1 MLAQV
6 EIVRRYEVT
15 AGVLTYSVPFPVYE
29 ARDVLI
35 RCSTDGGVSDTEL
48 TPGVDY
54 TVNLGSS
61 RDAAT
66 VTLTA
71 GRVPVGA
78 ILAVMSHLPAVQ
90 DLDLSHTAEVDT
102 ESLER
107 ELDKIAQVIQQIR
120 DTADRAVK
128 VPPTSSETPEEM
140 GADLLSARD
149 AAEGAAARAEAARAG
164 AGAERE
170 RAGSEA
176 DRAAREADRAAGAA
190 TLGVGAEN
198 LEAVWRLDADAAAG
212 DALNFPDGVVY
223 FPGRNMLRLSYDG
236 VELYRGPQYEEMGE
250 KDRAS
255 SSVRMLIP
263 LTAGA
268 VMRAWSVAS
277 NVARNVEAAE
287 AAARAEADRAKAEA
301 DRAAGAV
308 TEAAASAV
316 ARAGAEADRAE
327 TARTVAQNAAMEATE
342 QADRADEAA
351 VDAKRYETDAKRHE
365 EEAAKS
371 RDEARAAARCAE
383 ASAQGRSLASVRDAA
398 LLDRVPSG
406 FFLVDPLL
414 VVPATVQH
422 PLTPVE
428 GPDDLPDMDGFF
440 LFAPLFPDCLDP
452 DPEEPGTPGTPEEP
466 GKPGDSG
473 GGWAF
478 PCGKRIG

>member
-1 MLAQV
+1 MTVESRAQRALYQGNGAASEFPFDFAV
-6 EIVRRYEVT
+6 YGPEQVKVITADASGRETERIYGSEFSVRLGV
-15 AGVLTYSVPFPVYE
+15 AGTGGYAGGTVCYPLT
-29 ARDVLI
+29 
-35 RCSTDGGVSDTEL
+35 
-48 TPGVDY
+48 
-54 TVNLGSS
+54 
-61 RDAAT
+61 
-66 VTLTA
+66 
-71 GRVPVGA
+71 GRP
-78 ILAVMSHLPAVQ
+78 
-90 DLDLSHTAEVDT
+90 
-102 ESLER
+102 LER
-107 ELDKIAQVIQQIR
+107 GEKIAVLSAVPSTQDKSFPNNTPYFQEQIEGGFDKLTRLVQQLEDDVAR
-120 DTADRAVK
+120 SLK

-149 AAEGAAARAEAARAG
+149 AAEGAAARAEAARAW

-170 RAGSEA
+170 RAGEEA

-223 FPGRNMLRLSYDG
+223 FPGRNMLRLSCDG

-250 KDRAS
+250 KDKAS

-287 AAARAEADRAKAEA
+287 AAARTEADRAKAEA

-308 TEAAASAV
+308 TEASASAV
-316 ARAGAEADRAE
+316 ARAGEEADRAE

-351 VDAKRYETDAKRHE
+351 LDAKRHE
-365 EEAAKS
+365 AGAKRYEEEAGKS

-383 ASAQGRSLASVRDAA
+383 ASARGRSLASVRDAA

-452 DPEEPGTPGTPEEP
+452 DPEEPGTPG
-466 GKPGDSG
+466 DSG